1 MPEIENQPIERVGSN
16 AKKRIEE
23 LEKTVKAILKALRE
37 IEEHLDE
44 PFVPGGEYLG
54 EKFED

>member
-1 MPEIENQPIERVGSN
+1 MPEVENQPIERVGPN

-23 LEKTVKAILKALRE
+23 LEKAVKAILLAIRE
-37 IEEHLDE
+37 IEEQIGE
-44 PFVPGGEYLG
+44 PVIKSGEYLG

>member
-1 MPEIENQPIERVGSN
+1 MPPEIETPERVGPN

-23 LEKTVKAILKALRE
+23 LEKAVKAIFKALRA
-37 IEEHLDE
+37 IEEHDDE
-44 PFVPGGEYLG
+44 PFVPAGEYLG